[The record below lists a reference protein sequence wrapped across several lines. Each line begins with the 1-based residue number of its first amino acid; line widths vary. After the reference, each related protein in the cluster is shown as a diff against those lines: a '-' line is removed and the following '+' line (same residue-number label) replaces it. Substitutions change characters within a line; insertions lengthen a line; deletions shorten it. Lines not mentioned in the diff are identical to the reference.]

1 MLHYLCNKNNNVII
15 NGNGPFKQLCLY
27 IPFKK
32 YMYLL
37 ENNKENYVFYSI
49 YLSEISLNVCHS
61 SAFQTISVR
70 SLYIKIINYS
80 DSTLTNLNNI
90 QSKRNNMQRK
100 IFTHIQIETIFN
112 CDYFFFFW
120 RDLKKS
126 YASVFFINSKSW
138 NCVLYIFIFR
148 CAVFVMR

>member
-1 MLHYLCNKNNNVII
+1 
-15 NGNGPFKQLCLY
+15 
-27 IPFKK
+27 
-32 YMYLL
+32 MYLL

-49 YLSEISLNVCHS
+49 YLSEVSLNVCHS
-61 SAFQTISVR
+61 SAFQTISDR

-112 CDYFFFFW
+112 CDYFFFWW

-126 YASVFFINSKSW
+126 YVSVFLSIQKVGTVFYISLFLDVPFLLCASK
-138 NCVLYIFIFR
+138 I
-148 CAVFVMR
+148 

>member
-1 MLHYLCNKNNNVII
+1 
-15 NGNGPFKQLCLY
+15 
-27 IPFKK
+27 
-32 YMYLL
+32 MYLL

-49 YLSEISLNVCHS
+49 YLSEVSLNVCHS

-112 CDYFFFFW
+112 CDYFFFGGGILKNHMYQFFYQ
-120 RDLKKS
+120 LKKLELCS
-126 YASVFFINSKSW
+126 IY
-138 NCVLYIFIFR
+138 LYF
-148 CAVFVMR
+148 